1 MSILPPFI
9 LLKSISL
16 EKTRPS
22 ISMTQGVAA
31 TSSPAMNLDGRN
43 PSSHQRPT
51 NNGQQAIRHDHAL
64 VPVYVLLENLDA
76 VHRYILSLGQPI
88 FPAPESDYHPFLHP
102 QSPDSPSE
110 IDLSDESLNSVELTS
125 IFSRLLTSTTLSTST
140 LGAST
145 RNHAPA
151 VAF

>member
-1 MSILPPFI
+1 
-9 LLKSISL
+9 
-16 EKTRPS
+16 
-22 ISMTQGVAA
+22 MTQGVAA

-51 NNGQQAIRHDHAL
+51 NNGQQAIRHNHVL
-64 VPVYVLLENLDA
+64 VPVYVLPENLDA
-76 VHRYILSLGQPI
+76 VHQFVLSLSQPI

-102 QSPDSPSE
+102 QSPDSPFE
-110 IDLSDESLNSVELTS
+110 IDLSDESLDSVVLTS
-125 IFSRLLTSTTLSTST
+125 IFSRLSTSTTLSTST

-151 VAF
+151 VASWLFA